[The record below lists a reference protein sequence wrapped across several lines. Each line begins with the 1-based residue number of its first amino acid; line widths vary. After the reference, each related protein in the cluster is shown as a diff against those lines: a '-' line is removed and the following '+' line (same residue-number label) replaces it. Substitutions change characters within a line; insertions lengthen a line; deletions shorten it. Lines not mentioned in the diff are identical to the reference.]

1 MKITRK
7 NLNETMNENSFS
19 YLLRLGFG
27 ESWDFFLTKMNG
39 CHTKFLLSSDI
50 YKTYFSRTQM
60 IILCPRYNLLK
71 KLISVFFNFF
81 QKLVLGS
88 SFPYIFVVEASQWK
102 KKNLYHNQFVILKR
116 KNKIQLYYSYYYY
129 LLLLPIII
137 CWRIFAQDC

>member
-1 MKITRK
+1 MLREAQLMKITRK
-7 NLNETMNENSFS
+7 NLNETMSKNSFS

-71 KLISVFFNFF
+71 KLISLFLISFR
-81 QKLVLGS
+81 S
-88 SFPYIFVVEASQWK
+88 SFLDPHFHIPIFVVEASQ
-102 KKNLYHNQFVILKR
+102 
-116 KNKIQLYYSYYYY
+116 
-129 LLLLPIII
+129 
-137 CWRIFAQDC
+137 

>member
-1 MKITRK
+1 MLREARLMKITRK
-7 NLNETMNENSFS
+7 NLNETMNKNSFS

-60 IILCPRYNLLK
+60 IILCPRYNLLQ
-71 KLISVFFNFF
+71 KLISVILISFR
-81 QKLVLGS
+81 S
-88 SFPYIFVVEASQWK
+88 SFLDPHFHIFLSLRLANE
-102 KKNLYHNQFVILKR
+102 KNLYHNQFVILKR

-137 CWRIFAQDC
+137 C